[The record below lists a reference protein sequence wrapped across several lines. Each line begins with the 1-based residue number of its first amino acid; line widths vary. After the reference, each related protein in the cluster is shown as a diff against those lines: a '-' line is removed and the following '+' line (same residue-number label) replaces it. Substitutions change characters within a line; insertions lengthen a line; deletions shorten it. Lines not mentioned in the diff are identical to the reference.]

1 MVECAAT
8 ASSVLPFR
16 VQKMGWAVQ
25 LLEKSSSYSSETS
38 FDSGMSDNT
47 STQLVFVAQTVEHV
61 YLWDSVPWT
70 IKEWSSPRDQI
81 LLLRARILSP
91 QSWSNHL
98 AVNDNPLGVSRPPHR
113 STNSVAS
120 SPMTTS
126 KIAIRYGGDQG
137 LACYS
142 FQLTTRLAHTA
153 WLASLVQGTLAAA
166 RNIGHA
172 KFDCVWKNQE
182 CKLTIH
188 LERGFILT
196 DSKSGKDL
204 WTHPYNTFYAS
215 NDDALGIAF
224 GIISP
229 NVPPFMYSIF
239 HSYLGKDLWTHPYN
253 TLSASNDDGAK
264 LLWLQFRGSPH
275 EDEFVL
281 QVNPKVVVFTIHNF
295 LSAKLQLIGKSVQ

>member
-1 MVECAAT
+1 MNFDQHKNQYFDYFQTMVECAAT

-16 VQKMGWAVQ
+16 VRKMGWAVQ

-47 STQLVFVAQTVEHV
+47 STQLVFVAQTDEHV

-91 QSWSNHL
+91 QSWPNNL
-98 AVNDNPLGVSRPPHR
+98 TTTAATDNPLVVSRPPHR
-113 STNSVAS
+113 STNSVS
-120 SPMTTS
+120 SGMMTTS

-166 RNIGHA
+166 RNIGQA

-182 CKLTIH
+182 CSLNIH

-196 DSKSGKDL
+196 DLNSGKDL
-204 WTHPYNTFYAS
+204 WTHPYNTLA
-215 NDDALGIAF
+215 
-224 GIISP
+224 
-229 NVPPFMYSIF
+229 
-239 HSYLGKDLWTHPYN
+239 
-253 TLSASNDDGAK
+253 ASNDDGAK
-264 LLWLQFRGSPH
+264 LLWLQFRGSSQ

-295 LSAKLQLIGKSVQ
+295 LSAKLQLLGKAI